1 MSLTPE
7 NLASF
12 VETAKAL
19 SEIRDRRL
27 YRDQFP
33 TFDAYCR
40 SHLGISGKYA
50 TDLIGI
56 AEQYAARGLS

>member
-12 VETAKAL
+12 VATAEAL
-19 SEIRDRRL
+19 AEIRDRRL

-40 SHLGISGKYA
+40 SHCGVSGQRVNQ
-50 TDLIGI
+50 LIGI
-56 AEQYAARGLS
+56 AEQYAARGQS